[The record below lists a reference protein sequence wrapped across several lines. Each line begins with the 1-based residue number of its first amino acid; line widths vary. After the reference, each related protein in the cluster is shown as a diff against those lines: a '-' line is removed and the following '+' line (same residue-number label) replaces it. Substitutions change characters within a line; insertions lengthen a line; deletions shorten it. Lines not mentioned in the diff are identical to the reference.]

1 MSTRSAHD
9 LATVVG
15 SIDPQALQGTT
26 ISSDW
31 VDLSKWSLA
40 LFVLSVGT
48 IDAVIDFK
56 IVEAKDTIGTGSQ
69 DLTGKAVTQLAATA
83 DNTQAAISV
92 CDDNLTENSGYRYCR
107 AVVTV
112 ASGTSNVISVVAIGL
127 NPKQLPASDYKHAD
141 LLQLIN

>member
-1 MSTRSAHD
+1 MATRSAHD

-15 SIDPQALQGTT
+15 AIDPQALQGST

-40 LFVLSVGT
+40 LFVLSVGV
-48 IDAVIDFK
+48 IDAVIDMK
-56 IVEAKDTIGTGSQ
+56 IVEAKDAIGTGSQ

-83 DNTQAAISV
+83 DYTQAAISV
-92 CDDNLTENSGYRYCR
+92 SDENLTRNSGYRYCR

-112 ASGTSNVISVVAIGL
+112 GAGTSNLISVLAIGL
-127 NPKQLPASDYKHAD
+127 SPKQLPASDNKHAD
-141 LLQLIN
+141 LSQTIN